1 MKKLILSIAI
11 AVIGGIVTAQE
22 TTVNLSMG
30 VGYETEVYY
39 KLSTETETT
48 FSAASWDI
56 AFLRNDNLNHGI
68 RINDGI
74 GIEVFEASNN
84 PSDWNSIDVANEAS
98 WTQLYNSDTQWNIGA
113 FMQGSATYGWGEYNP
128 VTHHIE
134 GSVIFVLKY
143 ADGIYRKF
151 INEDYFGEYT
161 FKYATWDGTNWS
173 SDTTETVSN
182 SGNPDNRYN
191 YYSLQNNQEVVSEP
205 AEADWDF
212 VFRKYTTFLDPPG
225 QYYAVTGTLHNSNV
239 TVAQNEETGAP
250 DPNELAYL
258 EEMNT
263 IGFDWKA
270 FTGVWTVD
278 NDQKYY
284 VKYDENTVY
293 RLYFTDFEGSSNG
306 NLTFVFEEVS
316 DLLGFEDVSEEV
328 SFGIFPNPSKDKI
341 IQLIYDINTA
351 SSEENYID
359 IYDLN
364 GRKVFYSN
372 ASNTE
377 GFYSKRLN
385 LSSLQS
391 GMYVLTFTS
400 GSKTISKKLIL
411 N

>member
-1 MKKLILSIAI
+1 MKRLILSIAI
-11 AVIGGIVTAQE
+11 AVFAGSLTAQE
-22 TTVNLSMG
+22 VTVNTSMG
-30 VGYETEVYY
+30 AGYDTELYY

-84 PSDWNSIDVANEAS
+84 PADWNSIDVADEAS
-98 WTQLYNSDTQWNIGA
+98 WTPLYNSDTDWNNGA

-143 ADGIYRKF
+143 ADGTYRKF

-161 FKYATWDGTNWS
+161 FKYASWDGATWS
-173 SDTTETVSN
+173 ADTTQTVLN
-182 SGNPDNRYN
+182 TGNPDNIYN
-191 YYSLQNNQEVVSEP
+191 YYSLQNNQEVVAEP
-205 AEADWDF
+205 AESDWDF
-212 VFRKYTTFLDPPG
+212 VFTKYSTFLDPPG
-225 QYYAVTGTLHNSNV
+225 QYYVVTGALHNSNV
-239 TVAQNEETGAP
+239 TVAQNEETGTP
-250 DPNELAYL
+250 NPNELFYST
-258 EEMNT
+258 EINT
-263 IGFDWKA
+263 IGYDWKA
-270 FTGVWTVD
+270 FTGVWTID
-278 NDQKYY
+278 SDQKYY

-293 RLYFTDFEGSSNG
+293 RLYFTDFEGSSTG

-316 DLLGFEDVSEEV
+316 DLLGFEEVSEEV
-328 SFGIFPNPSKDKI
+328 SFGIYPNPSKDKI
-341 IQLIYDINTA
+341 IHLIYNVNTI
-351 SSEENYID
+351 SSEENQID

-364 GRKVFYSN
+364 GRKVFDSS

-377 GFYSKRLN
+377 GFYNKTLN
-385 LSSLQS
+385 LSSLQN
-391 GMYVLTFTS
+391 GLYVLTFTS

>member
-1 MKKLILSIAI
+1 MKRLILSIAM
-11 AVIGGIVTAQE
+11 AVFAGSLTAQE
-22 TTVNLSMG
+22 VTVNTSMG
-30 VGYETEVYY
+30 AGYDTEVYY

-48 FSAASWDI
+48 FSSASWDI

-68 RINDGI
+68 RVNDGI
-74 GIEVFEASNN
+74 SIEVFEASNN
-84 PSDWNSIDVANEAS
+84 PADWSSIDVADEAS
-98 WTQLYNSDTQWNIGA
+98 WTPLYNSDTVWNNGA

-143 ADGIYRKF
+143 ADGTYRKF
-151 INEDYFGEYT
+151 INEDYFGGYT

-173 SDTTETVSN
+173 ADTMETVSN

-191 YYSLQNNQEVVSEP
+191 YYSLQNSQEVVSEP
-205 AEADWDF
+205 AESDWDF
-212 VFRKYTTFLDPPG
+212 VFRRYTTFLDPPG
-225 QYYAVTGTLHNSNV
+225 QYYVVSGTLHNSNI
-239 TVAQNEETGAP
+239 TVAQNEETGTP
-250 DPNELAYL
+250 DPNDLSYL

-263 IGFDWKA
+263 IGYDWKA
-270 FTGVWTVD
+270 FTGVWTID
-278 NDQKYY
+278 SDQKYY
-284 VKYDENTVY
+284 VKYDESTVY

-328 SFGIFPNPSKDKI
+328 SFGVYPNPSKDKI
-341 IQLIYDINTA
+341 VQLIYDINTA
-351 SSEENYID
+351 FSEENQID

-364 GRKVFYSN
+364 GRRVFYSN
-372 ASNTE
+372 ASNNK
-377 GFYSKRLN
+377 GFYNKTLN
-385 LSSLQS
+385 LSALQS